1 MQEGEQNQEGK
12 ILHPHYRCIAMGVS
26 AGAMDAL
33 SIIIPKLPVSFPIPV
48 VVIQHISPYSDNYMT
63 RYLDK
68 ISALRVKEVDEKEKI
83 TAGFVYT
90 APPNYHVLVEE
101 DETFSLSVEER
112 INFARPSIDVFFE
125 TAADVYGVQLVGVI
139 LTGGNNDGCRGL
151 KIIKDKGGL
160 AVVQD
165 PNTAEADGMPR
176 AALKTVKVD
185 HVFPLD
191 EISPFLE
198 SLGTGIRDPRKRKYL
213 LKQRPT

>member
-1 MQEGEQNQEGK
+1 MP
-12 ILHPHYRCIAMGVS
+12 HPPFRCIAIGVS

-33 SIIIPKLPVSFPIPV
+33 SVIIPNLPASFSIPV

-125 TAADVYGVQLVGVI
+125 TAADVYGSQLVGVI

-151 KIIKDKGGL
+151 KVIKDKGGM
-160 AVVQD
+160 AIVQD
-165 PNTAEADGMPR
+165 PKTAEADGMPR
-176 AALKTVKVD
+176 AALKTTKVD
-185 HVFPLD
+185 HIFPL
-191 EISPFLE
+191 EKIGPFLVN
-198 SLGTGIRDPRKRKYL
+198 LGTRTRGARKRNNP
-213 LKQRPT
+213 LKPRPT